1 METGLFGEP
10 SHTCIDVRAN
20 EKYITRGTPNTH
32 SCERLQKP
40 ERDLC
45 PNQVN
50 YTNECEEWSTIK
62 SNPCIQS
69 ARRTHRDITYRTRM
83 AMIHTFVSVELL
95 PRNFFFILFRW
106 FTFSVD
112 RAAWD
117 LLLFYSFHQNSHR
130 NEYCDGVD
138 VWRRRTPSKKTT
150 KHKWLQPILCLIVC
164 SSSFRV
170 VYNFLFCSCARRT
183 VRLGKKSVSVYLF
196 GRETLEHGNRHY
208 GIVRDDT
215 DKILA
220 FSVCICCCLRPHSFH
235 TP

>member
-95 PRNFFFILFRW
+95 PRNFFFHFVSLVHVQCRSCGLRSAAILFVSPKFASEWVLRW
-106 FTFSVD
+106 CRCLEKANTK
-112 RAAWD
+112 
-117 LLLFYSFHQNSHR
+117 QKN
-130 NEYCDGVD
+130 N
-138 VWRRRTPSKKTT
+138 KT
-150 KHKWLQPILCLIVC
+150 
-164 SSSFRV
+164 
-170 VYNFLFCSCARRT
+170 
-183 VRLGKKSVSVYLF
+183 
-196 GRETLEHGNRHY
+196 
-208 GIVRDDT
+208 
-215 DKILA
+215 
-220 FSVCICCCLRPHSFH
+220 
-235 TP
+235 